1 MTESAPSPAP
11 RPVSVKAVNNG
22 PLQIKGTFRL
32 LDPSGEE
39 YDLAG
44 QRIVLLCRCG
54 QSKNQPFCDSSH
66 VRTGFTSHD
75 QPPACGE
82 PDAEESDGEGAA

>member
-1 MTESAPSPAP
+1 MTDPVPPPTP

-32 LDPSGEE
+32 LDASGEE

-44 QRIVLLCRCG
+44 QRVVLLCRCG
-54 QSKNQPFCDSSH
+54 RSENQPFCDSSH
-66 VRTGFTSHD
+66 VRTGFTSQD
-75 QPPACGE
+75 QPPLPG
-82 PDAEESDGEGAA
+82 DTKTEESDDEGAA